1 MIATSQAYKDAIR
14 SGMPQR
20 ILIDMGDVILTNE
33 DVSVSSGGL
42 KFEDRFNE
50 ENELTFGATP
60 SNSVSVALINS
71 DGFFNDYEFK
81 TLKAAVGVL
90 IETNRFARVGSVMVE
105 IGSGGKT
112 FAGQTIQPYLLE
124 DGVACSV
131 QPSFAVKSIVVNNGI
146 VYCFGSSSDDVFIFR
161 MSGWSSLP
169 DWRSL
174 DVYDWSK
181 FSNTNTVISTPK
193 FNAHVKKKISGL
205 IRDHKGIV
213 IHGSI
218 ISDFLHENRRNVYE
232 YIKLGTFIADSDEIV
247 RKSII
252 SLDGN
257 DRMLLFDDVLIDEVG
272 LSYPITLL
280 QMVNRICEYIGV
292 EFGDSDFINSDLIV
306 SQRPDDFEE
315 ATTREVLS
323 WIAEA
328 ACSYAK
334 FDRDGNLRLKWFEKA
349 DASFDES
356 TFSAF
361 DPMVYQVS
369 SVSGL
374 KVRNSNSYIESIYGS
389 GNTYLIQNN
398 PFLRPEDNASTF
410 SLTRSSSSPILDR
423 VAAFEP
429 FNPASGTLFGDFSI
443 EAGDIVRVVKGG
455 RAYSVPIYSAN
466 TSWNGSSMTNIENSG
481 SKQRTVPTLKQREEY
496 SSGRNSYN
504 TSQAIGGLGGR
515 ASALEESAA
524 YARVDIDE
532 NRGKILLIAGEESFD
547 KIDGK
552 KSLSQAYVDING
564 AKAEI
569 ELRVEKD
576 GVISAINQTPE
587 TVTIQAKRIDLSGYV
602 TASQLSSSIAAL
614 ENAIATEMYIG
625 KFSCGSTFKMGGTE
639 IAKHRK
645 NFLTSAS
652 LSYGNR
658 EKYYVYNK
666 DETESIGV
674 VYVYGKATLNT
685 NDDDIYFLDW
695 E

>member
-14 SGMPQR
+14 SGKPQR

-112 FAGQTIQPYLLE
+112 FSGQTIQPYLLE

-131 QPSFAVKSIVVNNGI
+131 QPSFAVKSIVVNNGT
-146 VYCFGSSSDDVFIFR
+146 VYCFGSSNDDVFIFR

-174 DVYDWSK
+174 GVYDWSK

-306 SQRPDDFEE
+306 SKRPDDFEE

-334 FDRDGNLRLKWFEKA
+334 FDRDGNLRLKWFEKV
-349 DASFDES
+349 DASFNES

-398 PFLRPEDNASTF
+398 PFLRPEDNAITF

-443 EAGDIVRVVKGG
+443 EAGDIVRVVKDG

-504 TSQAIGGLGGR
+504 TSNAIGGLSNR
-515 ASALEESAA
+515 AKKLEEQVGFAE
-524 YARVDIDE
+524 VQLDQH
-532 NRGKILLIAGEESFD
+532 NGKILLIAGVKSMNE
-547 KIDGK
+547 IDGTR
-552 KSLSQAYVDING
+552 SLKQAYIDIDGANEQIELNAQQIKIKANQVDLEALITKVNG
-564 AKAEI
+564 LLAGGIKAE
-569 ELRVEKD
+569 
-576 GVISAINQTPE
+576 
-587 TVTIQAKRIDLSGYV
+587 
-602 TASQLSSSIAAL
+602 AL
-614 ENAIATEMYIG
+614 HTKKLI
-625 KFSCGSTFKMGGTE
+625 
-639 IAKHRK
+639 
-645 NFLTSAS
+645 
-652 LSYGNR
+652 
-658 EKYYVYNK
+658 V
-666 DETESIGV
+666 
-674 VYVYGKATLNT
+674 T
-685 NDDDIYFLDW
+685 NDYFHLGEHDALW
-695 E
+695 YESPKFVTSIKLTAADFTTFVDGEGNSRSIPNSWNVTYNRDNINYVGRKES